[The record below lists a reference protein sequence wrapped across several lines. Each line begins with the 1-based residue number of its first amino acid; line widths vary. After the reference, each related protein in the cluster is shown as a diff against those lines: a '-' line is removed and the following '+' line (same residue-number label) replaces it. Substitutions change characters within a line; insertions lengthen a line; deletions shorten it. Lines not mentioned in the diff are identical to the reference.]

1 MPATTYVF
9 EPGSLA
15 DRCLQLLAIN
25 AEDDFAPADLASK
38 FDTSSGHVSVAMRLP
53 VAQGLATYL
62 RNTKEGGIKCYQ
74 ATPLLLQLLKKTPT
88 TLVTSAAPAPRTGK
102 RARTP
107 LPELD
112 KLQIRHDV
120 PVPPPGRGDLGKKSV
135 YAEIWERMKPGS
147 SVVLPDRQALAL
159 MAYVK
164 KHKQQAVV
172 RKLDPGTRGV
182 WRQA

>member
-9 EPGSLA
+9 EPGTLA
-15 DRCLQLLAIN
+15 DRCLQLLAN
-25 AEDDFAPADLASK
+25 NPDDDYAPTDLGTK
-38 FDTSSGHVSVAMRLP
+38 FDTTSGHVSVAMRTP
-53 VAQGLATYL
+53 VAQGLATYASAG
-62 RNTKEGGIKCYQ
+62 EGSLKCYQ
-74 ATPLLLQLLKKTPT
+74 ATPLLLQLLKKAPT
-88 TLVTSAAPAPRTGK
+88 LPIPSAAAAPRTGK
-102 RARTP
+102 RTRTP

-159 MAYVK
+159 MAFVN
-164 KHKQQAVV
+164 KHKHQAVV

-182 WRQA
+182 WRKA